1 MGTLDGYAALVTGGG
16 SGIGF
21 GCAQVLLADGADVT
35 ICGRTESRL
44 NEAAATLEKTAAES
58 GGHVAAVVADVT
70 DEEQV
75 VAAIAKASE
84 RSDGR
89 LHALVN
95 SAGGSR
101 TMGPLHMADTA
112 TVRETLELNA
122 MGTFLTIKHSAP
134 RMAAAGGGSY
144 VAISSH
150 AGRDTFR
157 FLGAYGAAKAAMDFF
172 VRVAA
177 DELGASRIRFNS
189 VLPGGIATEIM
200 EGITAGGPVLDSYHA
215 QTPLWRF
222 GTVDDV
228 SALVRFLVGPESAWI
243 SGQLFSVDGGQSVRG
258 SADYS
263 AFAKMA
269 FGHEPLWQLLEEPP
283 HDPGEV

>member
-1 MGTLDGYAALVTGGG
+1 MGTLDGYATLVTGGG
-16 SGIGF
+16 SGIGL
-21 GCAQVLLADGADVT
+21 GCAQALLADGADVT
-35 ICGRTESRL
+35 ICGRTEARL
-44 NEAAATLEKTAAES
+44 AEAAAGLEKLAAES
-58 GGHVAAVVADVT
+58 GGRVAWVVADVT

-75 VAAIAKASE
+75 EAAVAKAAE
-84 RSDGR
+84 MAGGK
-89 LHALVN
+89 LHGLVN

-101 TMGPLHMADTA
+101 HMGPLHMADVA
-112 TVRETLELNA
+112 
-122 MGTFLTIKHSAP
+122 TFLTIKHSAP
-134 RMAAAGGGSY
+134 RLAAAGGGSY

-157 FLGAYGAAKAAMDFF
+157 FLGIYGAAKAAMDFL

-177 DELGASRIRFNS
+177 DELGAARIRFNS

-200 EGITAGGPVLDSYHA
+200 EGVTMGGPVLDSYHR

-222 GTVDDV
+222 GTVEDV
-228 SALVRFLVGPESAWI
+228 SALVRFLIGPESAWI

-258 SADYS
+258 SADFS

-269 FGHEPLWQLLEEPP
+269 YGEDPKWQLLEERP
-283 HDPGEV
+283 HAEGEV

>member
-1 MGTLDGYAALVTGGG
+1 MGTLDGYATLVTGGG
-16 SGIGF
+16 SGIGL
-21 GCAQVLLADGADVT
+21 GCAQALAADGADVT
-35 ICGRTESRL
+35 ICGRTEARL
-44 NEAAATLEKTAAES
+44 VAAASKVET
-58 GGHVAAVVADVT
+58 VAATGGGRVAWVVADVT
-70 DEEQV
+70 DEDQV
-75 VAAIAKASE
+75 VAAIAKAAE
-84 RSDGR
+84 PAGGK

-95 SAGGSR
+95 SAGGSVQ
-101 TMGPLHMADTA
+101 MGPLHMADA
-112 TVRETLELNA
+112 AAVRANLELNA

-134 RMAAAGGGSY
+134 LMAAAGGGSY
-144 VAISSH
+144 VSISSH

-157 FLGAYGAAKAAMDFF
+157 FLGSYGAAKAAMDFF

-177 DELGASRIRFNS
+177 DELGPSRIRYNS

-222 GTVDDV
+222 GTVEDV

-263 AFAKMA
+263 AFAQA
-269 FGHEPLWQLLEEPP
+269 GYGADPLWKLLEEPNRQ
-283 HDPGEV
+283 ES

>member
-1 MGTLDGYAALVTGGG
+1 MGTLDGYATLVTGGG
-16 SGIGF
+16 SGIGL
-21 GCAQVLLADGADVT
+21 GCAGALAADGADVT
-35 ICGRTESRL
+35 ICGRTEARL
-44 NEAAATLEKTAAES
+44 VEGAAALEKIASDGS
-58 GGHVAAVVADVT
+58 GRVAWVVADVT
-70 DEEQV
+70 DESQV
-75 VAAIAKASE
+75 EAAIAKAAE
-84 RSDGR
+84 PAGGN

-95 SAGGSR
+95 SAGGSLH
-101 TMGPLHMADTA
+101 MGPLHMADA
-112 TVRETLELNA
+112 SAVRATLELNA
-122 MGTFLTIKHSAP
+122 MGTFLTLKHAAP

-157 FLGAYGAAKAAMDFF
+157 FLGAYGAAKAAMDFL

-177 DELGASRIRFNS
+177 DELGPSRIRVNS

-200 EGITAGGPVLDSYHA
+200 QGITQGGPVLDSYHV

-222 GTVDDV
+222 GTVEDV
-228 SALVRFLVGPESAWI
+228 SALVRFLVGPESQWI

-263 AFAKMA
+263 AFAQA
-269 FGHEPLWQLLEEPP
+269 AYGADPLWKLLEEPS
-283 HDPGEV
+283 HPGNEA

>member
-1 MGTLDGYAALVTGGG
+1 MGSLDGYATLVTGGG

-21 GCAQVLLADGADVT
+21 GCAQALLADGADVT

-44 NEAAATLEKTAAES
+44 SEAVGRLEKLAAES
-58 GGHVAAVVADVT
+58 GGRVAAIVADVT
-70 DEEQV
+70 DEDD
-75 VAAIAKASE
+75 VAAAVAKAAE
-84 RSDGR
+84 PADGK

-101 TMGPLHMADTA
+101 HMGPLHMADVA
-112 TVRETLELNA
+112 VVRETLDLNA
-122 MGTFLTIKHSAP
+122 VGTFLTIKHSAP

-144 VAISSH
+144 VSFSSH

-157 FLGAYGAAKAAMDFF
+157 FLGIYGAAKAAMDFL

-177 DELGASRIRFNS
+177 DELGPSRIRFNS

-200 EGITAGGPVLDSYHA
+200 EGVTAGGPVLDSYHR

-222 GTVDDV
+222 GTVEDV
-228 SALVRFLVGPESAWI
+228 SALVRFLVGPESQWI

-258 SADYS
+258 SADFS
-263 AFAKMA
+263 AFARMA
-269 FGHEPLWQLLEEPP
+269 YGEDPLWQMLEEQS
-283 HDPGEV
+283 HAEGDV